1 MLCFYRKLWVIELLF
16 LDLEVLWWNCRLF
29 PWMNQIEILYT
40 IQFHQ
45 SSVSHDNIT
54 LLKGVIKDKNI
65 ICVFKGEREGAL
77 YVRTKQYCSLFYS
90 AWRWQSKVLQFK
102 TLRALVSHTIVLS
115 HPRVWLLYI
124 ITSTLKWRKLLWN
137 Y

>member
-102 TLRALVSHTIVLS
+102 TSRALVSHTIVLS